1 MIVWLSNK
9 QHWLNRMS
17 QEWKDKH
24 IQAYVNLGGV
34 FGGTPLMLRSIVSGY
49 NIGMSFVDPLATR
62 AFAR

>member
-1 MIVWLSNK
+1 
-9 QHWLNRMS
+9 MS